1 MVLTELILSR
11 ESHIRHI
18 ASGLR
23 LSANPLAQI
32 IHNDEMKTRA
42 QFRASKRQALFRK
55 DPVKHFNEF
64 KYAHDE
70 PCFFKQLTRYAFLQ
84 RFAELQRTPWNGPLA
99 PERLAAPPNQQRAPI
114 FNDYASDTNYR
125 TLGIFAGGGHFRNS
139 ALARFTIE
147 AAAPRIRVDLGQR
160 GI

>member
-1 MVLTELILSR
+1 MAKALFSTRVAVSVKWYLLS
-11 ESHIRHI
+11 SSSV
-18 ASGLR
+18 AKATSVTSLP
-23 LSANPLAQI
+23 A
-32 IHNDEMKTRA
+32 
-42 QFRASKRQALFRK
+42 FRK

-147 AAAPRIRVDLGQR
+147 AAAPRISVDLGQR